1 MADPIANLLRQ
12 AEPLASLS
20 ISHLTPASRCKLAE
34 GRLSVH
40 AYPNDYGGFIYVG
53 VRGDNRPEETDLLA
67 IFEVAMRAEL
77 IWLKFD
83 ADAAIIDGLPIFED
97 EDRPIP

>member
-1 MADPIANLLRQ
+1 MADTVSSLLQQ

-20 ISHLTPASRCKLAE
+20 ISHLTPASRHMLAE

-40 AYPNDYGGFIYVG
+40 SYPNDYGGFVYVG
-53 VRGDNRPEETDLLA
+53 VRGDNLPEETDLIA

-83 ADAAIIDGLPIFED
+83 ADAAIIDGLPVFD
-97 EDRPIP
+97 DDG